1 MRITKVMLEEQV
13 RCLQDELK
21 GYHQENNRLK
31 LRSIDQENVIRTY
44 SGMTSF
50 TIACERISDALAH
63 TISDLK
69 KR

>member
-13 RCLQDELK
+13 RRLQDELK
-21 GYHQENNRLK
+21 RYHQENDRLK
-31 LRSIDQENVIRTY
+31 LRSVDQERIIQTY